1 MKNYILINN
10 KKNNNETISKQY
22 RLVKMKNKYLP
33 FADRKNTLPKENFR
47 DL

>member
-10 KKNNNETISKQY
+10 KKNNNET
-22 RLVKMKNKYLP
+22 VKMKNKYLP